1 MIISSV
7 RFLCCIALFLLLA
20 CSKEKPAETG
30 DQMSPRKGEVSYSI
44 EITPL
49 NATRNSTVY
58 LVPNGFAV
66 SDAKI
71 DWLVNGKPASASVPD
86 QLNTNETRKHDTVQ
100 ARAII
105 NGKEILS
112 NTVQIMNSPPEISKM
127 KILPEV
133 FNPGDTLSIEASGS
147 DIDGDGV
154 SISYEWTRNESP
166 AGNGPHIEGTLKR
179 GDKISI
185 KIIPFDG
192 EDYGRTV
199 VLHREIVNMPPM
211 IIEDKKYMFNG
222 KVYTYQVNAADA
234 DGDTLTYTLKKAPPG
249 MTINPT
255 TGLIKW
261 NVPPDFNGK
270 FHFTV
275 SVTDGNGG
283 EATQSF
289 TLNLMLE
296 QKR

>member
-30 DQMSPRKGEVSYSI
+30 DQTSPRNGEVSYSI

-49 NATRNSTVY
+49 NVTRNSTVY
-58 LVPNGFAV
+58 LVPYGFAV

-71 DWLVNGKPASASVPD
+71 DWLVNGKSASASVPG
-86 QLNTNETRKHDTVQ
+86 QLDTNETRKHDTVQ

-112 NTVQIMNSPPEISKM
+112 NTVQIKNSPPDISKV

-133 FNPGDTLSIEASGS
+133 FRPGDTLSIETSGS

-154 SISYEWTRNESP
+154 SISYEWTRNGSP
-166 AGNGPHIEGTLKR
+166 AGNGPHIEAPVKR

-199 VLHREIVNMPPM
+199 VLQREMINMPPM
-211 IIEDKKYMFNG
+211 IIEDKKYTFNG
-222 KVYTYQVNAADA
+222 NVYTYQVNATDA
-234 DGDTLTYTLKKAPPG
+234 DGDILTYILKKAPPG
-249 MTINPT
+249 MTINPS

-261 NVPPDFNGK
+261 NVPPDFKGRSP
-270 FHFTV
+270 FTV
-275 SVTDGNGG
+275 SVTDGHGG
-283 EATQSF
+283 EVTQSF
-289 TLNLMLE
+289 TLE
-296 QKR
+296 IGSEKK

>member
-7 RFLCCIALFLLLA
+7 RFLCCIALFLLIA
-20 CSKEKPAETG
+20 CSKEKPAGTG
-30 DQMSPRKGEVSYSI
+30 DQTSPQKGEVSYSI

-49 NATRNSTVY
+49 NVTRNSTVY

-71 DWLVNGKPASASVPD
+71 DWLVNGKSASASMPD

-112 NTVQIMNSPPEISKM
+112 NTVQIKNSPPDISKV

-133 FNPGDTLSIEASGS
+133 FKPGDTLSIEASGS

-154 SISYEWTRNESP
+154 SISYEWTRNGSP
-166 AGNGPHIEGTLKR
+166 AGNGPQIEGPVKR

-185 KIIPFDG
+185 KITPFDG
-192 EDYGRTV
+192 NNYGRAV
-199 VLHREIVNMPPM
+199 VLQREIVNMPPM
-211 IIEDKKYMFNG
+211 IIEDKKYTFNG
-222 KVYTYQVNAADA
+222 NVYTYQVNAVDA
-234 DGDTLTYTLKKAPPG
+234 DGDTMTYTLKKAPTG

-261 NVPPDFNGK
+261 NVSPDFNGK
-270 FHFTV
+270 FQFTV

-283 EATQSF
+283 EASQSF
-289 TLNLMLE
+289 TLNLMIE
-296 QKR
+296 QKK

>member
-30 DQMSPRKGEVSYSI
+30 DQTSPQKGEVSYSI

-49 NATRNSTVY
+49 NVTRNSTVY

-71 DWLVNGKPASASVPD
+71 DWLVNGKSASASVPD

-112 NTVQIMNSPPEISKM
+112 NTVQIKNSPPEISKV

-133 FNPGDTLSIEASGS
+133 FKPGDTLNIEASGS

-154 SISYEWTRNESP
+154 SISYEWTRNGFP
-166 AGNGPHIEGTLKR
+166 VGNGPHIEGPVKR

-185 KIIPFDG
+185 KITPFDG
-192 EDYGRTV
+192 EDYGRAV
-199 VLHREIVNMPPM
+199 VLQREMVNMTPM
-211 IIEDKKYMFNG
+211 IIENKKYTFNG
-222 KVYTYQVNAADA
+222 NVYTYQVNATDA
-234 DGDTLTYTLKKAPPG
+234 DGDTLTYILKKAPPG
-249 MTINPT
+249 MTINSS

-261 NVPPDFNGK
+261 NVPPDFKGK
-270 FHFTV
+270 SPFTV
-275 SVTDGNGG
+275 SVTDGHGG
-283 EATQSF
+283 EVTQSF
-289 TLNLMLE
+289 TLE
-296 QKR
+296 IGPEKK

>member
-1 MIISSV
+1 M
-7 RFLCCIALFLLLA
+7 
-20 CSKEKPAETG
+20 
-30 DQMSPRKGEVSYSI
+30 SYSI

-49 NATRNSTVY
+49 NVTRNSTVY

-71 DWLVNGKPASASVPD
+71 DWLVNGKSASASMPD

-112 NTVQIMNSPPEISKM
+112 NTVQIKNSPPDISKV

-133 FNPGDTLSIEASGS
+133 FRPGDTLSIEASGS
-147 DIDGDGV
+147 DTDGDGV
-154 SISYEWTRNESP
+154 SVSYEWTRNGSP
-166 AGNGPHIEGTLKR
+166 AGNSPHIEGLVKR

-199 VLHREIVNMPPM
+199 VLHREIVNMPPI
-211 IIEDKKYMFNG
+211 IIEDKKYTFNG
-222 KVYTYQVNAADA
+222 NVYIYQVNATDA
-234 DGDTLTYTLKKAPPG
+234 DGDSLTYILKNTPPG
-249 MTINPT
+249 MTINPS

-261 NVPPDFNGK
+261 NVPTDFTGRSQ
-270 FHFTV
+270 FTA
-275 SVTDGNGG
+275 SVTDGHGG

-289 TLNLMLE
+289 TFE
-296 QKR
+296 IGPEKK

>member
-7 RFLCCIALFLLLA
+7 RFLCCIALFLLIA
-20 CSKEKPAETG
+20 CSKEKPAGTG
-30 DQMSPRKGEVSYSI
+30 DQTSPQKGEVSYSI

-49 NATRNSTVY
+49 NVTRNSTVY

-71 DWLVNGKPASASVPD
+71 DWLVNGKSASASMPD

-112 NTVQIMNSPPEISKM
+112 NTVQIKNSPPDISKV

-133 FNPGDTLSIEASGS
+133 FRPGDTLSIEASGS
-147 DIDGDGV
+147 DTDGDGV
-154 SISYEWTRNESP
+154 SVSYEWTRNGSP
-166 AGNGPHIEGTLKR
+166 AGNSPHIEGLVKR

-199 VLHREIVNMPPM
+199 VLHREIVNMPPI
-211 IIEDKKYMFNG
+211 IIEDKKYTFNG
-222 KVYTYQVNAADA
+222 NVYIYQVNATDA
-234 DGDTLTYTLKKAPPG
+234 DGDSLTYILKNTPPG
-249 MTINPT
+249 MTINPS

-261 NVPPDFNGK
+261 NVPTDFTGRSQ
-270 FHFTV
+270 FTA
-275 SVTDGNGG
+275 SVTDGHGG

-289 TLNLMLE
+289 TFE
-296 QKR
+296 IGPEKK